1 MAELLNMRS
10 PSRDEIEFELKGVP
24 VSFANALR
32 RIILSNL
39 DTVVI
44 KDVQVFENTSQL
56 PHEML
61 RHRVEMLPINVRP
74 GESRIISEA
83 KLELRI
89 PSMDTTQT
97 ITTKHFT
104 VHGDRKDILLKDED
118 GNDLLFVY
126 LNPGEKLHLTARLG
140 IDSKDTSQV
149 STVSYGYH
157 IDPELAKANKIEFL
171 KDVPE
176 SEKEFKAREFDNFH
190 IQRSYPKDE
199 NDQPFWYDFILS
211 SWGVIPPKEML
222 RQALALL
229 KGKIEEW
236 GALPVAREG
245 TMASLTSDTEKYTI
259 GPLIQRVIDDRKKT
273 SRVFY
278 DPIHPLLAKMT
289 VKFATTESPE
299 SVVADAVAVIAGWC
313 DTLTTQLSR

>member
-1 MAELLNMRS
+1 MRAS
-10 PSRDEIEFELKGVP
+10 SKNEIEFELKGVP

-32 RIILSNL
+32 RILLSNL
-39 DTVVI
+39 DTVTI

-74 GESRIISEA
+74 NESRIISEA

-89 PSMDTTQT
+89 PAMDTTQT
-97 ITTKHFT
+97 VTTKHFT
-104 VHGDRKDILLKDED
+104 IHGDRKDILLKDED

-140 IDSKDTSQV
+140 IDSVDTSQV

-157 IDPELAKANKIEFL
+157 VDPELAKADKLEFL
-171 KDVPE
+171 KDVPDP
-176 SEKEFKAREFDNFH
+176 EKEFKAREFDNFH
-190 IQRSYPKDE
+190 IQRSYPKDD
-199 NDQPFWYDFILS
+199 NDQPFWYDFILA
-211 SWGVIPPKEML
+211 SWGVIPPVEML

-236 GALPVAREG
+236 GALPIAREG
-245 TMASLTSDTEKYTI
+245 TMASITSTTEKYTI
-259 GPLIQRVIDDRKKT
+259 GPLLQRVIDDRKKT

-278 DPIHPLLAKMT
+278 DPIHPLVAQMT
-289 VKFATTESPE
+289 VKFVTTESPE
-299 SVVADAVAVIAGWC
+299 SVVADAVAVITGWC
-313 DTLTTQLSR
+313 DTLSTQLSR

>member
-1 MAELLNMRS
+1 MAELLNMRAS
-10 PSRDEIEFELKGVP
+10 SKNEIEFELKGVP

-32 RIILSNL
+32 RILLSNL
-39 DTVVI
+39 DTVTI

-74 GESRIISEA
+74 NESRIISEA

-89 PSMDTTQT
+89 PAMDTTQT
-97 ITTKHFT
+97 VTTKHFT
-104 VHGDRKDILLKDED
+104 IHGDRKDILLKDED

-140 IDSKDTSQV
+140 IDSVDTSQV

-157 IDPELAKANKIEFL
+157 VDPELAKADKLEFL
-171 KDVPE
+171 KDVPDP
-176 SEKEFKAREFDNFH
+176 EKEFKAREFDNFH
-190 IQRSYPKDE
+190 IQRSYPKDD
-199 NDQPFWYDFILS
+199 NDQPFWYDFILA
-211 SWGVIPPKEML
+211 SWGVIPPVEML

-236 GALPVAREG
+236 GALPIAREG
-245 TMASLTSDTEKYTI
+245 TMASITSTTEKYTI
-259 GPLIQRVIDDRKKT
+259 GPLLQRVIDDRKKT

-278 DPIHPLLAKMT
+278 DPIHPLVAQMT
-289 VKFATTESPE
+289 VKFVTTESPE
-299 SVVADAVAVIAGWC
+299 SVVADAVAVITGWC
-313 DTLTTQLSR
+313 DTLSTQLSR